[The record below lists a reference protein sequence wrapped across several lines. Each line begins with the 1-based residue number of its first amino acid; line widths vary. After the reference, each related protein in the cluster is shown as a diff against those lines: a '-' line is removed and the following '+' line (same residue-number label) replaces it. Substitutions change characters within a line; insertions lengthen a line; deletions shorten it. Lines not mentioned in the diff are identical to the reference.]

1 MIRYESHIPD
11 KCFGRALLPLKS
23 PKDKHKI
30 AKFEIQV
37 SEYCTQVKHFIGF
50 TGGSDSKESACNAGD

>member
-23 PKDKHKI
+23 PKDNPKT
-30 AKFEIQV
+30 AKSEIQP
-37 SEYCTQVKHFIGF
+37 SECCTQVKHFTADCLNTSQRNTPYF
-50 TGGSDSKESACNAGD
+50 N